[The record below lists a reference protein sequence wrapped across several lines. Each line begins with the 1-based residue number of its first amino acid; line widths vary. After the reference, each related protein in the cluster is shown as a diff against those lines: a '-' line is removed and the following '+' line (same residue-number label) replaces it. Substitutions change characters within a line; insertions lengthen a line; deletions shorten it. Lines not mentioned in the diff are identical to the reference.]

1 MESVHK
7 RRMEAHRYLVS
18 IMRTDSF
25 LYTLGGGKMDAMF
38 LAWKHDNAMFYG
50 NC

>member
-25 LYTLGGGKMDAMF
+25 LDFGR
-38 LAWKHDNAMFYG
+38 W
-50 NC
+50 